1 MKLTLEKERSSPQ
14 GDERPLKYRAVLK
27 NLLLSWELY
36 LILAVAAF
44 LRFYLLQ
51 TTEFDDDQAAVF
63 GMADNAIRHGML
75 VATSNIASIHI
86 VNPPAVIY
94 LYMLPALL
102 SANPLSGAIFT
113 ALCNTLAVG
122 LCYCF
127 VRHYYGRLAATIA
140 ALSFATATLA
150 VFYSRFIWQ
159 QNLLPLFV
167 MLYIF
172 CLFVGVVERRKG
184 WLFPALVLLGLLVQ
198 LHASTVLLG
207 ATLLVALVFSPGT
220 LRWRDL
226 ALGVLGLL
234 IIYCPYILWEIS
246 SKFQDIHILLSAT
259 KHHTQVKNLTFFYY
273 QLFLSPYN
281 PQLLPAD
288 PHAMI
293 YAVLPW
299 VRWLAKTM
307 LWLMIGGATF
317 ALLRVLW
324 PHRRKNGRDT
334 SASTR
339 EGTEVNGASSWVDR
353 LPVVGSMKYWWI
365 DLYKTPQKCGLL
377 VLLAWQVVPVLV
389 LSHLSLIIYP
399 HYFIFF
405 MPGQFILIG
414 ILLGQIVEWC
424 RRFQHWD
431 AIARY
436 AVIFL
441 TIFITV
447 AQFAASLAS
456 VVDYGLGH
464 YNELQIG
471 NPYYDDLS
479 SLQHAMTLADQ
490 VAQRNH
496 LNHVY
501 MTTNP
506 TTQAAMS
513 YLAKQMHTPTT
524 LFDDSRCLVLPNLAA
539 GPAVML
545 VNPYSTLSEA
555 LLAHFT
561 TAKLV
566 AEPQR
571 LGGPP
576 FHLYIV
582 NPLPQATPVQAFA
595 GHLQLLNTGQP
606 TLFSAVN
613 TSWYVTR
620 WSLLDSVA
628 AHYRTNYSYQLQE
641 TPNGNQPLQ
650 RTATCMLTSM
660 RAGDQ
665 VLIAFHVPP
674 MPRTVSFVL
683 FSGQFYQSSPYNL
696 SYGPITMETYI
707 NRTRHIALGSIHD
720 SSLSGSSIAIP

>member
-1 MKLTLEKERSSPQ
+1 MKLTLEKERSSSQ
-14 GDERPLKYRAVLK
+14 RDERSLKYRATLK

-63 GMADNAIRHGML
+63 GMADNAVRHGWL

-122 LCYCF
+122 LCYFF
-127 VRHYYGRLAATIA
+127 VRRYYGRLAATIA
-140 ALSFATATLA
+140 ALFFATATLA
-150 VFYSRFIWQ
+150 VYYSRFIWQ

-172 CLFVGVVERRKG
+172 CLFLGVVERRKG

-207 ATLLVALVFSPGT
+207 ATFLVALVFSPGT

-226 ALGVLGLL
+226 VLGLL
-234 IIYCPYILWEIS
+234 GLLVIYAPYLLWEAS
-246 SKFQDIHILLSAT
+246 SNFQDIHILLSAT
-259 KHHTQVKNLTFFYY
+259 KHSTQLKNLTFFYY

-281 PQLLPAD
+281 PKLMPSD

-293 YAVLPW
+293 YTVLPW
-299 VRWLAKTM
+299 IRWLSKAIF
-307 LWLMIGGATF
+307 WLVIGGAIL
-317 ALLRVLW
+317 ALLQVLW
-324 PHRRKNGRDT
+324 PKRRGDGRDPAAPT
-334 SASTR
+334 WK
-339 EGTEVNGASSWVDR
+339 GTEISGASSGVER
-353 LPVVGSMKYWWI
+353 LPVIGYMKYWWI
-365 DLYKTPQKCGLL
+365 DLRATPYRCGLL
-377 VLLAWQVVPVLV
+377 VLLAWQVIPVLA

-414 ILLGQIVEWC
+414 ILLDQIVKWC
-424 RRFQHWD
+424 LSFQSWG

-436 AVIFL
+436 AVVFL
-441 TIFITV
+441 TIFITT
-447 AQFAASLAS
+447 AQFAGSLAS
-456 VVDYGLGH
+456 VVDYGRGH
-464 YNELQIG
+464 YRDQLIG
-471 NPYYDDLS
+471 NPYYNDLN

-490 VAQRNH
+490 IAQHNH

-501 MTTNP
+501 ITINP

-513 YLAKQMHTPTT
+513 YLTEQMHTPTT
-524 LFDDSRCLVLPNLAA
+524 LFDDTNCLVLPDLAA

-545 VNPYSTLSEA
+545 VNPYSILSED

-561 TAKLV
+561 RAKLV
-566 AEPQR
+566 AESPR

-576 FHLYIV
+576 FRLYIV
-582 NPLPQATPVQAFA
+582 NPLSQAAPVQAFA
-595 GHLQLLNTGQP
+595 GQLQLLNTGQP
-606 TLFSAVN
+606 ALFSAAN

-620 WSLLDSVA
+620 WSLLNSTP
-628 AHYRTNYSYQLQE
+628 AHFRTTYSYQIQA
-641 TPNGNQPLQ
+641 TPNGNQTLH
-650 RTATCMLTSM
+650 RAATCMLTSM

-665 VLIAFHVPP
+665 VLIAFQVPS

-707 NRTRHIALGSIHD
+707 SRTHYTTLGSIRD
-720 SSLSGSSIAIP
+720 SSLSGNANAF